1 MTPFYDVFKGF
12 PGGSVIMNIPA
23 DAGDAGSI
31 PALGISPGVGNF
43 PGVGNGYHSSILAW
57 ETPRTE
63 GSGRLKSLGS
73 QRVGHNLATKHQHCV

>member
-1 MTPFYDVFKGF
+1 MTSFYDVFKGF

-43 PGVGNGYHSSILAW
+43 PGVGNGYPLKYSRLGNPKDRVVWQAKVLGVTKS
-57 ETPRTE
+57 RT
-63 GSGRLKSLGS
+63 RLS
-73 QRVGHNLATKHQHCV
+73 N